1 MWYVLVTMG
10 PWEIIYVLVGLFV
23 ASMAIMMYWLY
34 STKTGT
40 KNNYLQ
46 QSEVYGN
53 RFEYGDPRCGKCVKI
68 INENSVEICN
78 CLCHT
83 ENSTYTKY
91 HESEIAIN

>member
-1 MWYVLVTMG
+1 MG
-10 PWEIIYVLVGLFV
+10 PWEAIYVLVGLFA
-23 ASMAIMMYWLY
+23 ASMTVMVYLVYA
-34 STKTGT
+34 TKTST

-46 QSEVYGN
+46 KPKVYGN

-68 INENSVEICN
+68 INENSIEICN

-91 HESEIAIN
+91 HGPEIDAK